1 MLSRTLVRNRLRQPS
16 RRNLQEDER
25 CRTVVKR
32 GGTRS
37 KEWRQNTIS
46 GTKPHHLVRGP
57 TDPCIVIL
65 HLTALHSEN
74 TLSVE

>member
-1 MLSRTLVRNRLRQPS
+1 MLSRTVVHHRMPKPGC
-16 RRNLQEDER
+16 RNLQEHEPHG
-25 CRTVVKR
+25 TVVKR

-74 TLSVE
+74 TLSVG